1 MKIHKIATWVCLA
14 VSLTACTTMSQRDRL
29 VDPQT
34 WSAKPGSTN
43 TKNLNEAIDHCY
55 MVYMKGRNLYQAEQ
69 AFKEYRRC
77 MDVAG
82 YQEKPTDQN

>member
-1 MKIHKIATWVCLA
+1 MKITKIAVFALA
-14 VSLTACTTMSQRDRL
+14 GISLTACTTMSQRDRL

-34 WSAKPGSTN
+34 WSAKPVAST
-43 TKNLNEAIDHCY
+43 TKNVNDAIDHCY
-55 MVYMKGRNLYQAEQ
+55 MVYVKGRNIYQADQ

-82 YQEKPTDQN
+82 YQEKTPDQN

>member
-1 MKIHKIATWVCLA
+1 MKLTKIAVYALA
-14 VSLTACTTMSQRDRL
+14 GISLAACTTMSQRDRL

-34 WSAKPGSTN
+34 WSAKPGAST
-43 TKNLNEAIDHCY
+43 TKNVNEAIDHCY
-55 MVYMKGRNLYQAEQ
+55 MVYVKGRNLYQAEQ

-82 YQEKPTDQN
+82 YQEKTPDQN

>member
-1 MKIHKIATWVCLA
+1 MSHKKTLLLVC
-14 VSLTACTTMSQRDRL
+14 TAFAMSGCTAMAQRDQL

-34 WSAKPGSTN
+34 WQPKPGATTN
-43 TKNLNEAIDHCY
+43 KPANEAIDHCY
-55 MVYMKGRNLYQAEQ
+55 LVYMKGRSQFQADQ

-82 YQEKPTDQN
+82 YQEKPTAQK